1 MIFYYRAEHRDG
13 FSVRLSACHCCYCI
27 RDYHAN
33 GMGSVPSG
41 CLSVEGYQYLICQ
54 RLDDEWK
61 LENELLI
68 ARVSDRLEGRV
79 MEGSI
84 VAIGHTALVQG
95 SSNNIFASFDIGKII
110 KINDDNSYNLLLYVR
125 NLNSMT
131 YTKPTIN
138 NAINI
143 PHNRIRFIVRERVDD
158 VNESVVLDNSLVNR
172 IVKICFNGSD

>member
-1 MIFYYRAEHRDG
+1 M
-13 FSVRLSACHCCYCI
+13 
-27 RDYHAN
+27 
-33 GMGSVPSG
+33 
-41 CLSVEGYQYLICQ
+41 
-54 RLDDEWK
+54 
-61 LENELLI
+61 
-68 ARVSDRLEGRV
+68 ARVSDRLEGRI

-84 VAIGHTALVQG
+84 VAIGYTAMVQG
-95 SSNNIFASFDIGKII
+95 SSNNIFASFDISKII

-131 YTKPTIN
+131 YKKPTIN

-143 PHNRIRFIVRERVDD
+143 PHSKIRFIVRERVDD